1 MGQINSMYLLIFYCV
16 LWILSVAFSFYL
28 GKVKTGKPLITA
40 IVTAFLSLV
49 PLLGIIFVA
58 LLLLKDDIHG
68 ESV

>member
-1 MGQINSMYLLIFYCV
+1 MGQINSMYLFAFYCV
-16 LWILSVAFSFYL
+16 LLVLSVVFSFYL
-28 GKVKTGKPLITA
+28 GKTKTGKPLMTA

-58 LLLLKDDIHG
+58 LLLLKDDIHV